1 MAVEIREIVLQ
12 ARIVDD
18 REETLRARAAA
29 EDEPDFEDM
38 RRALMSECEQLIR
51 RTLARRR
58 ER

>member
-12 ARIVDD
+12 ARIIDD
-18 REETLRARAAA
+18 REETLRARAAPA
-29 EDEPDFEDM
+29 DEPDFEDM
-38 RRALMSECEQLIR
+38 RRAQMAECEQLIR